1 MDQFKIKNLK
11 ENGIKQLIF
20 ILSLFSIISLLLIIL
35 ILFRESYHSIK
46 EIGILNMISGK
57 EWYPTDNENPSFGF
71 FPLIY
76 ASVYISLLSL
86 FFSLPLGLVFAIY
99 ISELA
104 SERTKS
110 FLKTGVELISTIPSV
125 VFGFIGVALL
135 VPLVQKIFNL
145 STGYC
150 LLTAS
155 IVLAIMV
162 TPIIATLCEDSL
174 RMVPINLREA
184 STALGANKYQTIIKI
199 VLPAASAGIFT
210 AIILGFGRII
220 GETMVVLMLSGG
232 AAMIPESVF
241 DPVRPITSAI
251 ASEMGEAV
259 VGSTHYSA
267 LFAMGLILFIIT
279 IIISIAAEVISRK
292 YSFKLG
298 KGR

>member
-11 ENGIKQLIF
+11 ENGIKQIIF
-20 ILSLFSIISLLLIIL
+20 ILSLFSIISLLMIVL

-86 FFSLPLGLVFAIY
+86 FFSLPLGLAFAIY

-110 FLKTGVELISTIPSV
+110 FLKIGVELISTIPSV
-125 VFGFIGVALL
+125 VFGFIGVAIL

-155 IVLAIMV
+155 IVLAIMT

-199 VLPAASAGIFT
+199 VLPAASSGIFT

-232 AAMIPESVF
+232 AAMVPESVF

-267 LFAMGLILFIIT
+267 LFAMGLILFIMT
-279 IIISIAAEVISRK
+279 NIISIAAKVISKK